1 MWFGAKKSGAKSRSK
16 ISWPLKYRNTALII
30 SFPRT
35 TVFTN
40 QINNV
45 YGQLNNGLFLKD
57 DQSCMFDEWQRLSN
71 CSINP
76 CLKQV
81 EITDSAGKTLK
92 NMIL

>member
-1 MWFGAKKSGAKSRSK
+1 MVSITGIQSSASSQFYSA
-16 ISWPLKYRNTALII
+16 PVQLKYRNTALII

-45 YGQLNNGLFLKD
+45 YGQLNKARFLRD
-57 DQSCMFDEWQRLSN
+57 DQQPMIDEWQRVAN
-71 CSINP
+71 NSINP
-76 CLKQV
+76 CLKQI

-92 NMIL
+92 K